1 MKNLCLL
8 VAIIAFIFSNTALGQ
23 NINKPIY
30 KHLELDAAIATVKD
44 KYVSDKRIKIFEIEV
59 DDHEKEPTLKGVT
72 SDTDAYKA
80 LMEEAKIRS
89 GKFINKVEL
98 LPAKD
103 LGDKTFGVIN
113 LSVADI
119 RTEGKFSAEM
129 ATQAILG
136 TPVRVLQKDGWCR
149 IQTPDGYIGW
159 IQLSSFKSMTR
170 EEVTKWNETE
180 KVVFTDYFGF
190 SYQAPNKN
198 SQHVSDLV
206 LSNMLKFEGAEND
219 FYKVSYP
226 DGRKAYVLKEQ
237 CMLYDDWRN
246 SKEVTGESFVKE
258 AYKLMGIPYV
268 WGGTSIKGMDC
279 SGLTKTVL
287 FMHGIILMRDASQQ
301 AYTGIPVD
309 ISNGYENLKVGDLM
323 FFGKKAQADKKER
336 VRHVAFYVGDKKFIH
351 ASGCIRISSLDPQS
365 SDYDEGNA
373 KEFIRAI
380 RVTGAV
386 DKENSNIWSIEGN
399 SFYKQ

>member
-8 VAIIAFIFSNTALGQ
+8 AITVFIFSNTILGQ
-23 NINKPIY
+23 KPDKPIY
-30 KHLELDAAIATVKD
+30 KHLELDTAITTVKD
-44 KYVSDKRIKIFEIEV
+44 KYIPDKRVKVFDVKV
-59 DDHEKEPTLKGVT
+59 DDYEKEPTLTGIT
-72 SDTDAYKA
+72 SDVEAYNA
-80 LMEEAKIRS
+80 LQEEAKARS

-136 TPVRVLQKDGWCR
+136 TPVRILQKGGWYR

-159 IQLSSFKSMTR
+159 TQSSSFTPMTQ
-170 EEVTKWNETE
+170 EEATIWNKVP

-190 SYQAPNKN
+190 SYEAPDKN
-198 SQHVSDLV
+198 SQHISDLV
-206 LSNMLKFEGAEND
+206 SSNMLKLDGEENG

-226 DGRKAYVLKEQ
+226 DGRKAYVQKEQ
-237 CMLYDDWRN
+237 SMLYKEWRR
-246 SKEVTGESFVKE
+246 SKETTGESFVNE

-268 WGGTSIKGMDC
+268 WGGTSVKGMDC

-309 ISNGYENLKVGDLM
+309 ISTGYENLRVGDLM

-336 VRHVAFYVGDKKFIH
+336 VRHVAFYAGDKKFIH

-365 SDYDEGNA
+365 PDYDEGNT

-380 RVTGAV
+380 RIVGAV
-386 DKENSNIWSIEGN
+386 DKQNTNIWSIEGN

>member
-1 MKNLCLL
+1 MKSLYLS
-8 VAIIAFIFSNTALGQ
+8 AIVVFISFNTVFGQ
-23 NINKPIY
+23 TTDKPVC
-30 KHLELDAAIATVKD
+30 KHTELNEAISTVKG
-44 KYVSDKRIKIFEIEV
+44 KYIPDKRIKVFDIEV
-59 DDHEKEPTLKGVT
+59 DDQAKEPTLKGVT
-72 SDTDAYKA
+72 SDSEAYKA
-80 LMEEAKIRS
+80 LMEEAKIKS

-129 ATQAILG
+129 ATQSILG
-136 TPVRVLQKDGWCR
+136 TPVRVLQKDGWYR

-159 IQLSSFKSMTR
+159 TQLSSFQSMTQ
-170 EEVTKWNETE
+170 EEVTAWNNS
-180 KVVFTDYFGF
+180 KKIVFTDYFGF
-190 SYQAPNKN
+190 SYESPNKN

-206 LSNMLKFEGAEND
+206 LSNMLKWEGEENE

-226 DGRKAYVLKEQ
+226 DGRKAYVQKNQ
-237 CMLYDDWRN
+237 GMFYDEWIK
-246 SKEVTGESFVKE
+246 SKETTGESFVKE

-268 WGGTSIKGMDC
+268 WGGTSVKGMDC

-301 AYTGIPVD
+301 AYTGTPVD
-309 ISNGYENLKVGDLM
+309 ISKGYENLKVGDLM
-323 FFGKKAQADKKER
+323 FFGKKAEDDKKEK
-336 VRHVAFYVGDKKFIH
+336 VRHVAFYIGDKKFIH
-351 ASGCIRISSLDPQS
+351 ASGCIRINSLNPQD
-365 SDYDEGNA
+365 SDYDEVNT

-386 DKENSNIWSIEGN
+386 DKPNTNIWSIEGN

>member
-1 MKNLCLL
+1 MKNLYLL
-8 VAIIAFIFSNTALGQ
+8 AIVVFLFFNTTYGQ
-23 NINKPIY
+23 NSDKPTY
-30 KHLELDAAIATVKD
+30 KHVELHEAISVVKD
-44 KYVSDKRIKIFEIEV
+44 KYIPDKRIKIFDIKV
-59 DDHEKEPTLKGVT
+59 DDHVKEPTLEGAT
-72 SDTDAYKA
+72 SDAEAYKA
-80 LMEEAKIRS
+80 LMEEAQKRS

-103 LGDKTFGVIN
+103 LDDKTFGVIN

-129 ATQAILG
+129 ATQSILG
-136 TPVRVLQKDGWCR
+136 TPIRVLQKDGWYR

-159 IQLSSFKSMTR
+159 TQLSSFKPMTQ
-170 EEVTKWNETE
+170 EEVTAWN
-180 KVVFTDYFGF
+180 KSPKIVFTDYFGF
-190 SYQAPNKN
+190 SYQAPDRN
-198 SQHVSDLV
+198 SQHISDLV
-206 LSNMLKFEGAEND
+206 LSNMLKLEGEENG

-226 DGRKAYVLKEQ
+226 DGRNAYVQKNQ
-237 CMLYDDWRN
+237 SMLYDEWIK
-246 SKEVTGESFVKE
+246 SKETTGESFVKE

-268 WGGTSIKGMDC
+268 WGGTSVKGMDC

-309 ISNGYENLKVGDLM
+309 ISEGYENLQVGDLM
-323 FFGKKAQADKKER
+323 FFGKKAQDDKKER

-351 ASGCIRISSLDPQS
+351 ASGCIRVSSLDPQS
-365 SDYDEGNA
+365 PDYDELNT

-386 DKENSNIWSIEGN
+386 DKQGSNIWSIERN

>member
-1 MKNLCLL
+1 MKNLYLL
-8 VAIIAFIFSNTALGQ
+8 AIVVFMFFNTTHGQ
-23 NINKPIY
+23 NSDKPIY
-30 KHLELDAAIATVKD
+30 KHIDLHEAISVVKD
-44 KYVSDKRIKIFEIEV
+44 KYISDKRIKIFDIEV
-59 DDHEKEPTLKGVT
+59 DDHAEEPTLKGVT
-72 SDTDAYKA
+72 SDAEAYKA
-80 LMEEAKIRS
+80 LIEEAKIRS

-103 LGDKTFGVIN
+103 LDNKTFGVIN

-136 TPVRVLQKDGWCR
+136 TPVRVLQKDGWYR

-159 IQLSSFKSMTR
+159 TQLSSFKPMTR
-170 EEVTKWNETE
+170 EEITAWN
-180 KVVFTDYFGF
+180 KSPKIVFTDYFGF
-190 SYQAPNKN
+190 SYQAPDKS
-198 SQHVSDLV
+198 SQHISDLV
-206 LSNMLKFEGAEND
+206 LSNMLKLEGEENG

-226 DGRKAYVLKEQ
+226 DGRNAYVQKKQ
-237 CMLYDDWRN
+237 SMLYEEWR
-246 SKEVTGESFVKE
+246 KWKDTTGESFVKE

-268 WGGTSIKGMDC
+268 WGGTSVKGMDC
-279 SGLTKTVL
+279 SGFTKTVL

-309 ISNGYENLKVGDLM
+309 ISKGYENLQIGDLM
-323 FFGKKAQADKKER
+323 FFGKKAQDDKKER

-365 SDYDEGNA
+365 PDYDEVNT

-386 DKENSNIWSIEGN
+386 DKQGSNIWSIEEN

>member
-1 MKNLCLL
+1 MKNLYLL
-8 VAIIAFIFSNTALGQ
+8 AIAVFLFSNTTFGQ
-23 NINKPIY
+23 NADKPIY
-30 KHLELDAAIATVKD
+30 KHAELHGAISVVKD
-44 KYVSDKRIKIFEIEV
+44 KYIPDKRIKIFDIEV
-59 DDHEKEPTLKGVT
+59 DDHAKEPTLKGIT
-72 SDTDAYKA
+72 SDAEAYKA

-129 ATQAILG
+129 ATQSILG
-136 TPVRVLQKDGWCR
+136 TPVRVLQEDGWYR

-159 IQLSSFKSMTR
+159 TQLSSFTLMTQ
-170 EEVTKWNETE
+170 EEVTIWNKTE

-190 SYQAPNKN
+190 SYQAPDKN

-206 LSNMLKFEGAEND
+206 LSNMLKLEGDENE

-237 CMLYDDWRN
+237 CMLYRDWRK
-246 SKEVTGESFVKE
+246 SKKVTGESFVKE

-268 WGGTSIKGMDC
+268 WGGTSVKGMDC

-301 AYTGIPVD
+301 AYTGTPVD
-309 ISNGYENLKVGDLM
+309 ISKGYDNLQVGDLM
-323 FFGKKAQADKKER
+323 FFGKKAQGDKKER

-351 ASGCIRISSLDPQS
+351 ASGCIRISSLDPQNP
-365 SDYDEGNA
+365 DYDEVNT

-386 DKENSNIWSIEGN
+386 DKLNSNIWSIEGN
-399 SFYKQ
+399 SSYKQ